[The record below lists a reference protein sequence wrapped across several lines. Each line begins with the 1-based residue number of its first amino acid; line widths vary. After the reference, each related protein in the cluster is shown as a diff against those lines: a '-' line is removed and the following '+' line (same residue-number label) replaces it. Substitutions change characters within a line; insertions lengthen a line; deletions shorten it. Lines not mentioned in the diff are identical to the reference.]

1 MGTTS
6 TCMRPCD
13 PSISAHT
20 GASIGSVSGR
30 ATARM
35 TGTVRLRPV
44 EGLMMPYLVTTTVSV
59 DPDAIDSLA
68 ALFDE
73 TNRDLV
79 AAHSDWLGA
88 TFSAN
93 RDTGEIRV
101 IARWRNPDSYEVLR
115 TSDAYVAAMARFAPS
130 FTGPPGT
137 AITEVLVEM

>member
-1 MGTTS
+1 M
-6 TCMRPCD
+6 
-13 PSISAHT
+13 T
-20 GASIGSVSGR
+20 GAVWL
-30 ATARM
+30 
-35 TGTVRLRPV
+35 RLV

-59 DPDAIDSLA
+59 DPDAIDGLA

-93 RDTGEIRV
+93 RDSGEIRV
-101 IARWRNPDSYEVLR
+101 IARWRNPDSYELLR
-115 TSDAYVAAMARFAPS
+115 TSDAYASAMARFAPS
-130 FTGPPGT
+130 FTGPPEI

>member
-1 MGTTS
+1 MIICPAHIGTHGRVDRLGVGLRYRANS
-6 TCMRPCD
+6 RAVWFRLMR
-13 PSISAHT
+13 
-20 GASIGSVSGR
+20 
-30 ATARM
+30 
-35 TGTVRLRPV
+35 
-44 EGLMMPYLVTTTVSV
+44 GLMMPYLVTTTVSV
-59 DPDAIDSLA
+59 DPDAIDGLA

-93 RDTGEIRV
+93 RNTGEIRV

-115 TSDAYVAAMARFAPS
+115 TSDAYAAVMARFAPS
-130 FTGPPGT
+130 FTGPPEI

>member
-1 MGTTS
+1 
-6 TCMRPCD
+6 
-13 PSISAHT
+13 
-20 GASIGSVSGR
+20 
-30 ATARM
+30 
-35 TGTVRLRPV
+35 
-44 EGLMMPYLVTTTVSV
+44 MPYLVTTTVSV
-59 DPDAIDSLA
+59 DPGAIDSLA

-93 RDTGEIRV
+93 RNTGEIRV

-115 TSDAYVAAMARFAPS
+115 TSDACAAVMARFAPS
-130 FTGPPGT
+130 FTGPPEI